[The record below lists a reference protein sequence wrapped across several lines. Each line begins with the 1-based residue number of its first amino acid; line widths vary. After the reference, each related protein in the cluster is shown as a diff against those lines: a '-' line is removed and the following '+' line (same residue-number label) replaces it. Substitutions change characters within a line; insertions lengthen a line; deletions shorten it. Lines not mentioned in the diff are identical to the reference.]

1 MINDKAR
8 KVEKKIVSLIVDD
21 CSNRKKKSW
30 NPYSRMRYRIEKF
43 KAKNPEKVN
52 NSLNIIVFELDKI
65 EKCANAVV
73 VTNPIL
79 SVNVVLVCW
88 L

>member
-8 KVEKKIVSLIVDD
+8 KVEKKIVSLIVVD
-21 CSNRKKKSW
+21 CSNRQKKSW

-43 KAKNPEKVN
+43 KAKNPEKFN

-65 EKCANAVV
+65 EKGANA
-73 VTNPIL
+73 L
-79 SVNVVLVCW
+79 
-88 L
+88 